1 MKYVS
6 LLILAI
12 AVAVLPSLAQKNKA
26 VPVIFDSDMAPDYD
40 DVGAI
45 AILNAFADKGE
56 AKILATIASCIHP
69 NVAATFSVFNTYFK
83 RPGIPVGIPKG
94 YTVNMSDRQHWTDSI
109 ITAYPHALA
118 TNAAAEDA
126 VKLYRRTLAAQPD
139 GSVTIVTV
147 GFLTNLYE
155 LLRTGAD
162 EYSPLSGMQLVK
174 QKVKQLVSMAGAFPS
189 GFEFN
194 VIKHKEASKY
204 VFDHWPTPVILSG
217 FEIGKKIKTG
227 LPLVANASIRHS
239 AVKDVFRIS
248 IPLDPNDAEGRMSW
262 DETAVLVAVRG
273 YAPFYTLQRGRM
285 VVSETDG
292 FNTWID
298 DDSGPHFYLVE
309 KLPPANVQKVI
320 NDLMMHQPGGR
331 K

>member
-12 AVAVLPSLAQKNKA
+12 TIVIAPSFAQKNKA
-26 VPVIFDSDMAPDYD
+26 VPVIFDSDMGPDYD

-56 AKILATIASCIHP
+56 AKILATIASCSHSNI
-69 NVAATFSVFNTYFK
+69 AATFSVFNTYFK
-83 RPGIPVGIPKG
+83 RPDIPVGVPKG
-94 YTVNMSDRQHWTDSI
+94 YAVNIRDGQHWTDSI
-109 ITAYPHALA
+109 IAAYPHSLN
-118 TNAAAEDA
+118 TNEAAEDA
-126 VKLYRRTLAAQPD
+126 VQLYRRILSAQPD

-189 GFEFN
+189 GHEFN

-204 VFDHWPTPVILSG
+204 VFDHWPTPVMLSG

-227 LPLVANASIRHS
+227 LPLIANTRIRHS
-239 AVKDVFRIS
+239 PVKDVFRIS
-248 IPLDPNDAEGRMSW
+248 IPLAPGDAEGRMSW
-262 DETAVLVAVRG
+262 DETAVLVAVKG
-273 YAPFYTLQRGRM
+273 YAPYYTLQRGRM
-285 VVSETDG
+285 VVNETDG

-298 DDSGPHFYLVE
+298 DDNGPHFYLVE
-309 KLPPANVQKVI
+309 KLPPADVQKVI
-320 NDLMMHQPGGR
+320 NNLMMHQPGRR